1 MLRAQLEPAYVL
13 NRRPYREDSALVD
26 LLTQQHGLVRLV
38 ARGMRRKKQPLGAI
52 LQPFAPLLISWQSKS
67 DLGQLQQVE
76 AGNQAFALTGDNTLA
91 GFYLNELL
99 YRLLTPLESAGAV
112 FAHYGAA
119 IAQLAQPTVK
129 LEPVLRQFEH
139 ALLDHLG
146 YGLSDTQQLVDDGF
160 YLWEPQQGL
169 VPSEYDSAIKGWHL
183 QCIESSD
190 YADEAVLR
198 AAKILTRQRLEPLLA
213 GRPLQSRQVWLQMK
227 RGKV

>member
-13 NRRPYREDSALVD
+13 NRRPYREDSALID

-38 ARGMRRKKQPLGAI
+38 GRGMRRKKQPLGAI
-52 LQPFAPLLISWQSKS
+52 LQPFAPLLISWQSKTE
-67 DLGQLQQVE
+67 LGQLQQAE
-76 AGNQAFALTGDNTLA
+76 TASPPLLLSGDQTLA
-91 GFYLNELL
+91 GFYLNELV
-99 YRLLTPLESAGAV
+99 YRLLTPLESAPSV
-112 FAHYGAA
+112 FAHYGSA
-119 IAQLAQPTVK
+119 IAQLAASDSK

-146 YGLSDTQQLVDDGF
+146 YGLSDTQHLDGESF
-160 YLWEPQQGL
+160 YQWQPQQGL
-169 VPSEYDSAIKGWHL
+169 VLCDHQSHIQGWHL
-183 QCIESSD
+183 QCIEASNYD
-190 YADEAVLR
+190 DESVLR